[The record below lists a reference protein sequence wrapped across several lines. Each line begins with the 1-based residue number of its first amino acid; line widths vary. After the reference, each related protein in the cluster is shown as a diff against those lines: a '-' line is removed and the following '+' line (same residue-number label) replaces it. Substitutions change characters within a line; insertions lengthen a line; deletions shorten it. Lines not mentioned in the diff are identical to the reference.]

1 MPVHAEF
8 RHLLSGGDRRSIA
21 DSQRVRALIEQR
33 PSRIKT
39 LAALISTRSPS
50 RRARRCRRAPARSE
64 PGSPSA
70 S

>member
-1 MPVHAEF
+1 MPVHGEF
-8 RHLLSGGDRRSIA
+8 RDLLSGGDRRSIA

-33 PSRIKT
+33 P
-39 LAALISTRSPS
+39 
-50 RRARRCRRAPARSE
+50 RASSE